1 MLRGRVRA
9 AAAADTVVAGPWLD
23 DEVGE
28 LLYWLPFLSWAEAT
42 TPGLRERLVVHARP
56 SSLPWYAGIGS
67 ARVADVPG
75 SGPRLEPGLIGGH
88 RLELADRHRGF
99 LQRLTKFARLTAP
112 APDGIELPERFV
124 AVGGGA
130 SPEGETVDLDG
141 YEPADAFAVL
151 GRSRGYVGPYG
162 APAFLAVLLG
172 LPAGAIADEL
182 DEVAGNDVRVA
193 TDFLR
198 RPTFGRLRVVGAD
211 EVAAAGELLTVGVD
225 I

>member
-1 MLRGRVRA
+1 MLEWRLAQRQPPDRLPAEEPVDPLLGA
-9 AAAADTVVAGPWLD
+9 A
-23 DEVGE
+23 
-28 LLYWLPFLSWAEAT
+28 
-42 TPGLRERLVVHARP
+42 
-56 SSLPWYAGIGS
+56 
-67 ARVADVPG
+67 VPG
-75 SGPRLEPGLIGGH
+75 SGPRLEPALIAGH

-130 SPEGETVDLDG
+130 PAEGETVDLAG
-141 YEPADAFAVL
+141 YGPAAAFAVL

-162 APAFLAVLLG
+162 PPAFLAVLLG
-172 LPAGAIADEL
+172 LPAVAVAGEL
-182 DEVAGNDVRVA
+182 DEVARNDVRVA

-211 EVAAAGELLTVGVD
+211 EVAAAGELLAVGAD
-225 I
+225 